1 MNRELIAW
9 QRLYNQQIIDSRCRS
24 VVEVV
29 SWLGAMQAQD
39 YPGAL
44 WSIGLRLPSSTLS
57 DIEKAIARREII
69 RTWPMRGTLHFVAAT
84 DIKWMLELLNY
95 RIVGKINARDQALE
109 LTEKV
114 YQRSRDI
121 FTTTLQGDKQLRRD
135 EMLQLLEKNGIK
147 TNGQRGYH
155 ILCRL
160 AQEGLICF
168 GSHDGK
174 QPTFALLSEWAP
186 TAKSLGREE
195 SLATIAQK
203 FFQSHGPATVAD
215 FARWTGLN
223 LTDARLGLEA
233 IKGSLVSEKID
244 GVEYFSPEIT
254 EVDNRDVA
262 HLLPGFDEYM
272 LGYKDRSA
280 ALVELHAHKIVPGNN
295 GMFLPTIVIN
305 GQIVGLWKK
314 TLNAKTIK
322 IKLIPFEKLS
332 SADHKL
338 IQVAAEQYTNFI
350 GHSQV
355 EILQK

>member
-29 SWLGAMQAQD
+29 SWMGAMQAQD

-44 WSIGLRLPSSTLS
+44 WAIGLRLPRSTQT
-57 DIEKAIARREII
+57 DVEQAIARREII
-69 RTWPMRGTLHFVAAT
+69 RTWPMRGTLHFVAAA
-84 DIKWMLELLNY
+84 DIKWTTELLNY
-95 RIVGKINARDQALE
+95 RMVGKINARDQALE

-121 FTTTLQGDKQLRRD
+121 FTTALQGDKQLRRD
-135 EMLQLLEKNGIK
+135 EMLQLLEKNSIR

-174 QPTFALLSEWAP
+174 QPTFALLSDWAP
-186 TAKSLGREE
+186 TAKSLSRAE
-195 SLATIAQK
+195 SLAAIAQK

-223 LTDARLGLEA
+223 LTDARFGLEA
-233 IKGSLVSEKID
+233 IKGSLVSEKVD
-244 GVEYFSPEIT
+244 GVGYYLPEAT
-254 EVDNRDVA
+254 EVDNQNIA
-262 HLLPGFDEYM
+262 QLLPGFDEYM

-295 GMFLPTIVIN
+295 GMFLPTIIIN
-305 GQIVGLWKK
+305 GQVVGLWKK
-314 TLNAKTIK
+314 TVTTKTVK
-322 IKLIPFEKLS
+322 INLIPFEKLS
-332 SADHKL
+332 STDHKL
-338 IQVAAEQYTNFI
+338 IQAAAKQYAHFI

-355 EILQK
+355 EVLQK

>member
-44 WSIGLRLPSSTLS
+44 WAIGLRLPGSKLA

-84 DIKWMLELLNY
+84 DIRWMLELLNY

-121 FTTTLQGDKQLRRD
+121 FTAALQGDKQLRRD
-135 EMLQLLEKNGIK
+135 EMLQSLEKGGIK

-186 TAKSLGREE
+186 TAKSLSREE
-195 SLATIAQK
+195 SLAAIAQK
-203 FFQSHGPATVAD
+203 FFHSHGPATVAD

-223 LTDARLGLEA
+223 LTDARFGLEA
-233 IKGSLVSEKID
+233 IKGSLVSEKVDGID
-244 GVEYFSPEIT
+244 YYLPEII
-254 EVDNRDVA
+254 EVDNQNVTQ
-262 HLLPGFDEYM
+262 LLPGFDEYM

-280 ALVELHAHKIVPGNN
+280 ALVELHAQKIVPGNN
-295 GMFLPTIVIN
+295 GMFLPTIVID
-305 GQIVGLWKK
+305 GQVVGLWKR
-314 TLNAKTIK
+314 TIGAKSVK
-322 IKLIPFEKLS
+322 INLLPFEKLTGKDLEAIKKAAKRYGDFLGL
-332 SADHKL
+332 SA
-338 IQVAAEQYTNFI
+338 NI
-350 GHSQV
+350 G
-355 EILQK
+355 